1 MDALTAYA
9 SLFTAAFLSAT
20 ILPGSSEVVLVMLV
34 LERKLDLTTLLLVAT
49 VGNTLGSVVGWILG
63 RWFAGLAG
71 RRWFPASPAQLERAS
86 QWFGRYG
93 IWTLALVWV
102 PLIGDALTIVAG
114 VLRVNLG
121 IFMALVGLG
130 KCLRYVAVLYGT
142 DWLHALMT

>member
-20 ILPGSSEVVLVMLV
+20 ILPGSSELVLVMLAF
-34 LERKLDLTTLLLVAT
+34 ERKLDVTTLLLVAT
-49 VGNTLGSVVGWILG
+49 VGNTLGSGVGWILG
-63 RWFAGLAG
+63 RWFAGLSN
-71 RRWFPASPAQLERAS
+71 RRWFPASPGKMERAA

-93 IWTLALVWV
+93 IWTLALAWV
-102 PLIGDALTIVAG
+102 PVVGDALTVVAG

-130 KCLRYVAVLYGT
+130 KGLRYVAVLYGA
-142 DWLHALMT
+142 DILHALIT

>member
-20 ILPGSSEVVLVMLV
+20 ILPGSSEVVLVMLAF
-34 LERKLDLTTLLLVAT
+34 ERKLDVGTLLLVAT
-49 VGNTLGSVVGWILG
+49 VANTLGSGVGWILG

-93 IWTLALVWV
+93 VWALALAWV
-102 PLIGDALTIVAG
+102 PIVGDALTVVAG
-114 VLRVNLG
+114 GLRVNLG

-130 KCLRYVAVLYGT
+130 KGLRYVAVLYGA
-142 DWLHALMT
+142 DLLHALMT

>member
-1 MDALTAYA
+1 
-9 SLFTAAFLSAT
+9 
-20 ILPGSSEVVLVMLV
+20 
-34 LERKLDLTTLLLVAT
+34 
-49 VGNTLGSVVGWILG
+49 
-63 RWFAGLAG
+63 
-71 RRWFPASPAQLERAS
+71 LERAS
-86 QWFGRYG
+86 RWFGRYG

-130 KCLRYVAVLYGT
+130 KGLRYVAVLYGT